1 MRDETLYSLFDYLGK
16 PAGPQ
21 LGNEVY
27 EVAKEKG
34 LTGKIEERHVKT
46 RYYEGK
52 VLLYPKWFLVEYFEM
67 KNYNED
73 DIPFAD

>member
-52 VLLYPKWFLVEYFEM
+52 VLLYPKWFLVEYFN
-67 KNYNED
+67 KN
-73 DIPFAD
+73 

>member
-1 MRDETLYSLFDYLGK
+1 MKDNTLYSLFDYLGK

-27 EVAKEKG
+27 EAAKEKG
-34 LTGKIEERHVKT
+34 LTGKIEERHVET

-52 VLLYPKWFLVEYFEM
+52 VLLYPKWFLVEYFS
-67 KNYNED
+67 KNYNL
-73 DIPFAD
+73 